1 MAKKRKSIATSMDE
15 VDRTMFSSFSTAANS
30 LSHLYTLSMNRHKLS
45 FQAGERHSL
54 EELYQWIRR
63 QQEGG
68 SRVATVDIL
77 GYIQN
82 ELDYCG
88 EEPCMSPRAPQQHQQ
103 SQPLMHA
110 TVTGSGF
117 PVTTG
122 FPGQTIMGQGLRS
135 EHCDIQSKNSLFSNA
150 LSNPVRQVGEV
161 GNYSSGLSMGNGS
174 RNTEVN
180 FLHQQSSDSA
190 AFIFNDAAMDMH
202 AD

>member
-1 MAKKRKSIATSMDE
+1 MAKKRKSIASSMDE
-15 VDRTMFSSFSTAANS
+15 VDRTMYASFSSAANS

-54 EELYQWIRR
+54 EKIYQWIRR

-68 SRVATVDIL
+68 SKTAPVDIL

-88 EEPCMSPRAPQQHQQ
+88 EEPCMSPRVPQQHQQ
-103 SQPLMHA
+103 SQPLMHV

-117 PVTTG
+117 PVTAE
-122 FPGQTIMGQGLRS
+122 FPGQTLMGQGLRS
-135 EHCDIQSKNSLFSNA
+135 EHIDSQSKNSVFSNA
-150 LSNPVRQVGEV
+150 LSNPVRQIGEV

-174 RNTEVN
+174 RNTEEN
-180 FLHQQSSDSA
+180 FLQQQSRDSA
-190 AFIFNDAAMDMH
+190 AFSFNDAAMDMH

>member
-1 MAKKRKSIATSMDE
+1 MAKKRKSITTSMDE
-15 VDRTMFSSFSTAANS
+15 VDRTMYASFSNAANS
-30 LSHLYTLSMNRHKLS
+30 LSQLYALSMNRHKLS

-54 EELYQWIRR
+54 EKLYQWIRR

-68 SRVATVDIL
+68 SRIAIVDIL

-88 EEPCMSPRAPQQHQQ
+88 EELCMSPRAPLQHQQ
-103 SQPLMHA
+103 SQPLVHA

-122 FPGQTIMGQGLRS
+122 FPDQTIMGQGLRT
-135 EHCDIQSKNSLFSNA
+135 EQCDSQSKNSVF
-150 LSNPVRQVGEV
+150 SNPVRQIGEVEV
-161 GNYSSGLSMGNGS
+161 GNYSSGFSMGNGS
-174 RNTEVN
+174 QNTEDN
-180 FLHQQSSDSA
+180 FLHQQSRDSA
-190 AFIFNDAAMDMH
+190 AFSFNDAAMDMH